1 MSVKCEFK
9 KSNKFVNILFSCFK
23 YIFCI
28 YRMYLISAEG
38 YENAEV
44 DTLTKKKNWWNV
56 GEYKRRTQW
65 FRS

>member
-9 KSNKFVNILFSCFK
+9 KSNKFVNSLFSCFK

-44 DTLTKKKNWWNV
+44 DTLTKKKNW
-56 GEYKRRTQW
+56 
-65 FRS
+65 